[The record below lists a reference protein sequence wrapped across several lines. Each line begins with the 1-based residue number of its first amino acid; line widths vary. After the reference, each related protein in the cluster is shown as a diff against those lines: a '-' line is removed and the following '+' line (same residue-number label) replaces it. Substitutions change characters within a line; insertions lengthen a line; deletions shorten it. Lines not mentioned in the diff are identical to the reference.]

1 MAEIKKKNILIIG
14 QGGVP
19 CALAKKLKTYEQ
31 TGEIYIAPGN
41 GIDSQFYK
49 NVDIREEDSTG
60 LLKFALENNIDLTI
74 PVSEKA
80 LKSDIVSFFQSN
92 GQSIFGPTKNA
103 CSIAINNTIGKKFLY
118 KIHAQTSKFG
128 IFEIIMWGP

>member
-74 PVSEKA
+74 PISEKHSNQI
-80 LKSDIVSFFQSN
+80 LYLSFNQMD
-92 GQSIFGPTKNA
+92 KV
-103 CSIAINNTIGKKFLY
+103 FLVQQ
-118 KIHAQTSKFG
+118 K
-128 IFEIIMWGP
+128 MLVLLR